1 MCRPIR
7 ALTQSRGFNP
17 KNHIL
22 SIFGGAGGQHA
33 CAIARELGIS
43 RILIHKYC
51 GILSAYGLGLAD
63 VVQEREEPTSDIL
76 STDFV
81 KTVHENRF
89 PKIIAENVQA
99 LKDLGFSDI
108 SHTCYLNLRYEG
120 TDTSIMVEK
129 GEEDY

>member
-1 MCRPIR
+1 
-7 ALTQSRGFNP
+7 
-17 KNHIL
+17 L

-76 STDFV
+76 SNEFIQS
-81 KTVHENRF
+81 KLRCFHYCIGVHEKRF
-89 PKIIAENVQA
+89 PKIISENV
-99 LKDLGFSDI
+99 
-108 SHTCYLNLRYEG
+108 
-120 TDTSIMVEK
+120 
-129 GEEDY
+129 

>member
-1 MCRPIR
+1 
-7 ALTQSRGFNP
+7 
-17 KNHIL
+17 L

-76 STDFV
+76 SNEFIQS
-81 KTVHENRF
+81 K
-89 PKIIAENVQA
+89 
-99 LKDLGFSDI
+99 
-108 SHTCYLNLRYEG
+108 LR
-120 TDTSIMVEK
+120 
-129 GEEDY
+129 